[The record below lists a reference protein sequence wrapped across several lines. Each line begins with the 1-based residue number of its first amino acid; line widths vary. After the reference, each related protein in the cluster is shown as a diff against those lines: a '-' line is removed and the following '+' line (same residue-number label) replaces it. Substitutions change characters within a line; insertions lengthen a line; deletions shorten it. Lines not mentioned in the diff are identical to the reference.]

1 MNVLLLGDSHTV
13 GPYGNALT
21 TLFTNTGANVT
32 RLANVG
38 ATGSN
43 YLIGKYQ
50 KDYAAVAKQPF
61 DVAIITL
68 GTNDAAASDSVSPAK
83 SAEGFKRLA
92 SGLNARQVWYV
103 GPPAFSDN
111 AARTYNK
118 VFAGPG
124 KDLNTRSDAVFK
136 AAQALFGD
144 RAIDSRSVTA
154 PFTQPTDIH
163 LGQAG
168 GSAWAAAV
176 FAKVRSSSLL
186 SSDGGGGSALWTL
199 ALVVGGVLVV
209 RRFLR

>member
-43 YLIGKYQ
+43 YLLGKYQ
-50 KDYAAVAKQPF
+50 KDYAAVAAQPF

-68 GTNDAAASDSVSPAK
+68 GTNDAAASDSTPPAK
-83 SAEGFKRLA
+83 SAETFKKLA
-92 SGLNARQVWYV
+92 NGLNARQVWYV
-103 GPPAFSDN
+103 GPPSFSDN

-124 KDLNTRSDAVFK
+124 KDLNTRADAVFK
-136 AAQALFGD
+136 AAQALFGE
-144 RAIDSRSVTA
+144 RAIDPRAVTA
-154 PFTQPTDIH
+154 PFVQQNDIH
-163 LGQAG
+163 LGKEG
-168 GSAWAAAV
+168 GEAWAAAV
-176 FAKVRSSSLL
+176 FAKVNAPTGISL
-186 SSDGGGGSALWTL
+186 TT
-199 ALVVGGVLVV
+199 VVAAIGAVLIA
-209 RRFLR
+209 RKLLRL

>member
-43 YLIGKYQ
+43 YLLGKYQ

-61 DVAIITL
+61 DIAIITL
-68 GTNDAAASDSVSPAK
+68 GTNDAAASDGVPPAR
-83 SAEGFKRLA
+83 SAETFKKLA
-92 SGLNARQVWYV
+92 SGLNAKQVWYV
-103 GPPAFSDN
+103 GPPSFSDN

-124 KDLNTRSDAVFK
+124 KDLNTRSAAVFD
-136 AAQALFGD
+136 AARAVFGG
-144 RAIDSRSVTA
+144 RAIDSRPPTA
-154 PFTQPTDIH
+154 AFTQPNEIH
-163 LGQAG
+163 LGKAG
-168 GSAWAAAV
+168 GSAWASAV
-176 FAKVRSSSLL
+176 FGRVQAGDR
-186 SSDGGGGSALWTL
+186 GEGLWTV
-199 ALVVGGVLVV
+199 ALIVSGVLLV
-209 RRFLR
+209 RRFMR